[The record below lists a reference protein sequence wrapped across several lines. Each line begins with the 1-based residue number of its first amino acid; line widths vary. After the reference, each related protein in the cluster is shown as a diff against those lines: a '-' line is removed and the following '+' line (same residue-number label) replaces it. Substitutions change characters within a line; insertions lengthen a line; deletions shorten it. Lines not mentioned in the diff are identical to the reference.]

1 MPKNNLSKVTVE
13 QVEMWLG
20 SDIKRSEIIE
30 LLVELANGEYDPKVF
45 REDIIDLWEQVQ

>member
-1 MPKNNLSKVTVE
+1 MEKVTVE

-30 LLVELANGEYDPKVF
+30 LLTELANGEYDPQVF
-45 REDIIDLWEQVQ
+45 KENIIDLCEQIQ